1 MAVLWGMRKR
11 FVWII
16 GVIVLV
22 FGLLVWGYAS
32 LGIYVPRVQ
41 VVHLE
46 TAGGPVP
53 IKVVFLDPEAA
64 YIEVGHDGDGG
75 DSRMLSGPDSD
86 FRILDVQWSPFE
98 FEIEFPRNQ
107 ATLRMKTV
115 EAEDGASSLEG
126 VLSYSDGGRYI
137 KEIPAEAMR
146 VVNQNWFDLA
156 EADVASG
163 TDRNINGNWIL
174 RSELGSE
181 IARIR
186 LDAYTPANQTVAEA
200 ESTVLTFLSE
210 HRSFK
215 GVVTGNRIRLASFDN
230 AYPALIDATIQDDGT
245 LKGDL
250 WVGDRLHESF
260 VGVRE

>member
-1 MAVLWGMRKR
+1 MRK
-11 FVWII
+11 WKLSII
-16 GVIVLV
+16 AAIVLV
-22 FGLLVWGYAS
+22 FGLLVWGYTS
-32 LGIYVPRVQ
+32 LGIYVPRVH

-53 IKVVFLDPEAA
+53 IKVVFLDPGSA
-64 YIEVGHDGDGG
+64 YIEVGHDGG
-75 DSRMLSGPDSD
+75 DSRMLSGPDGD
-86 FRILDVQWSPFE
+86 FRIRDVQWSPFE
-98 FEIEFPRNQ
+98 FEIEFPRDQ
-107 ATLRMKTV
+107 ATLTMSTV
-115 EAEDGASSLEG
+115 RRDGGESMMQG
-126 VLSYSDGGRYI
+126 VLAYFDGGRMI
-137 KEIPAEAMR
+137 EEIPAEVMR

-181 IARIR
+181 VARIR

-230 AYPALIDATIQDDGT
+230 AYPALIDATIQDDST

-260 VGVRE
+260 VGTRE